1 MLLRRGTYLVTCSET
16 MPDMSDS
23 QGWRVG
29 RHSKW
34 LKVWVLAG
42 IHEIEP
48 GNP

>member
-1 MLLRRGTYLVTCSET
+1 
-16 MPDMSDS
+16 MSDS
-23 QGWRVG
+23 QGWRVE

-42 IHEIEP
+42 IHDIEP